1 MGKSQ
6 TRSIG
11 AFKGLIFLGLL
22 LVATKVLA
30 QGTPPFEPQILFSSD
45 PDTVVVTYSETPDML
60 GNPDPVPMIR
70 VFADGEVLIHYPE
83 YMKRAGDYQV
93 FLNPGEMR
101 QLLIALSGVFDFNAP
116 AARQK
121 KQQIQQMQ
129 PPALLATSER
139 SDKTLEQI
147 SVELDG
153 YRGKAIAASRPVK
166 QHIKWR
172 DIEVDV
178 QNYPGVADLAALGK
192 ARRNIR
198 QLLERH
204 DLLDLESG
212 KVTSPLQEPGEVR

>member
-1 MGKSQ
+1 M
-6 TRSIG
+6 
-11 AFKGLIFLGLL
+11 
-22 LVATKVLA
+22 
-30 QGTPPFEPQILFSSD
+30 
-45 PDTVVVTYSETPDML
+45 
-60 GNPDPVPMIR
+60 
-70 VFADGEVLIHYPE
+70 
-83 YMKRAGDYQV
+83 
-93 FLNPGEMR
+93 

-153 YRGKAIAASRPVK
+153 YRGKANAASRPVK

-212 KVTSPLQEPGEVR
+212 KVTSPLQ